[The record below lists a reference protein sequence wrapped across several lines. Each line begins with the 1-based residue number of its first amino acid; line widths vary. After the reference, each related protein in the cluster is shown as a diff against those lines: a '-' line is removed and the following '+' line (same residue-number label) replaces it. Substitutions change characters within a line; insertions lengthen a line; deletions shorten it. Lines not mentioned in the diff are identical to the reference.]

1 MEVKVAAF
9 DASSLVNL
17 CVTTTQPLF
26 KPGVNLVTDISP
38 KLPSFYSDHE
48 KVKRILLNLLSNAAK
63 FTHEGRILVRVRP
76 DNLQS
81 TEDHQSSVV
90 FEVSDTGI
98 GISEEALGRIF
109 KEFEQADNSTTRQY
123 GGTGLGL
130 AISRR
135 LAWLLGGDLTT
146 TSKMGE
152 GSTFTL
158 TLPLRYDLV
167 KEHRGTAKQGRGG
180 AERRRSEQ

>member
-1 MEVKVAAF
+1 
-9 DASSLVNL
+9 
-17 CVTTTQPLF
+17 
-26 KPGVNLVTDISP
+26 VTDIAP
-38 KLPSFYSDHE
+38 NLPPFYSDQA

-63 FTHEGRILVRVRP
+63 FTQEGRILVQVRSG
-76 DNLQS
+76 NLPAR
-81 TEDHQSSVV
+81 EDPPSSVV

-98 GISEEALGRIF
+98 GIAEEDLGRIF

-146 TSKMGE
+146 TSKTGE

-167 KEHRGTAKQGRGG
+167 KEYRGTAKQGRSG
-180 AERRRSEQ
+180 ADRRRSGQ